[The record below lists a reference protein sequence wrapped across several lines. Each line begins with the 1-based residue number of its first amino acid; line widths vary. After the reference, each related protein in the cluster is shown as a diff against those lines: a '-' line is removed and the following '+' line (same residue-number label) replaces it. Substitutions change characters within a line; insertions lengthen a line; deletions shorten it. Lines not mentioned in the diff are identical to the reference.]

1 MSTSK
6 REEVSSHL
14 RYIRQELR
22 DLDQMLSDDGLLPE
36 LTELKEVYNSLDA
49 LYQLLAGKIKKKPK
63 IEFDDAGDPLCLD
76 CGGPTYQPIGAV
88 GATMTFGPGGVT
100 YGTTDDNDNHWIC
113 EDCGYSFDVD

>member
-22 DLDQMLSDDGLLPE
+22 DLDQILSQDGLLPE

-49 LYQLLAGKIKKKPK
+49 LYQLLTGKVKKKPK
-63 IEFDDAGDPLCLD
+63 PEFDD
-76 CGGPTYQPIGAV
+76 
-88 GATMTFGPGGVT
+88 
-100 YGTTDDNDNHWIC
+100 
-113 EDCGYSFDVD
+113 

>member
-22 DLDQMLSDDGLLPE
+22 DLDQMLSEDGLLPE

-49 LYQLLAGKIKKKPK
+49 LYQLLSGKVKMKPK
-63 IEFDDAGDPLCLD
+63 IEFDD
-76 CGGPTYQPIGAV
+76 
-88 GATMTFGPGGVT
+88 
-100 YGTTDDNDNHWIC
+100 
-113 EDCGYSFDVD
+113 

>member
-22 DLDQMLSDDGLLPE
+22 DLDQMLSEDGLLPE

-49 LYQLLAGKIKKKPK
+49 LYQLLAGKVKKKPK
-63 IEFDDAGDPLCLD
+63 IEFDDWLFKIVEFIYILAKK
-76 CGGPTYQPIGAV
+76 Y
-88 GATMTFGPGGVT
+88 F
-100 YGTTDDNDNHWIC
+100 
-113 EDCGYSFDVD
+113 

>member
-22 DLDQMLSDDGLLPE
+22 DLDQMLSQHGLLPE
-36 LTELKEVYNSLDA
+36 ITELKEIYNSLDA

-63 IEFDDAGDPLCLD
+63 PEFDD
-76 CGGPTYQPIGAV
+76 
-88 GATMTFGPGGVT
+88 
-100 YGTTDDNDNHWIC
+100 
-113 EDCGYSFDVD
+113 

>member
-22 DLDQMLSDDGLLPE
+22 DLDQMLNQDGLMPE
-36 LTELKEVYNSLDA
+36 LTELKEIYNSLDA

-63 IEFDDAGDPLCLD
+63 PEFDD
-76 CGGPTYQPIGAV
+76 
-88 GATMTFGPGGVT
+88 
-100 YGTTDDNDNHWIC
+100 
-113 EDCGYSFDVD
+113 

>member
-22 DLDQMLSDDGLLPE
+22 DLDQMLNKDGLMPE

-49 LYQLLAGKIKKKPK
+49 LHQILTGKVKKKPK
-63 IEFDDAGDPLCLD
+63 PEFDD
-76 CGGPTYQPIGAV
+76 
-88 GATMTFGPGGVT
+88 
-100 YGTTDDNDNHWIC
+100 
-113 EDCGYSFDVD
+113 

>member
-22 DLDQMLSDDGLLPE
+22 DLDQMLSEDGLLPE

-49 LYQLLAGKIKKKPK
+49 LYQLHAGKVKKKPK
-63 IEFDDAGDPLCLD
+63 IEFDD
-76 CGGPTYQPIGAV
+76 
-88 GATMTFGPGGVT
+88 
-100 YGTTDDNDNHWIC
+100 
-113 EDCGYSFDVD
+113 